1 MKDLTQ
7 GSIVSHVSV
16 MAPQIF
22 AGMILMML
30 CGLIDLYFVAGLGD
44 AAIAGV
50 GAAGNAGF
58 LINALTQILSVGTV
72 SLISQAVGRKDRA
85 DANLVFNQSLGL
97 SAAFT
102 LFTLIAGCLLAR
114 SYMRSIAADDAVIE
128 AGTTYL
134 YWFMP
139 ALALQFVALVMGS
152 ALRGTGIVRPTVIAQ
167 IGTVI
172 LNMLL
177 APVLISGWGTNLPLG
192 VAGAGLASTIAVA
205 IGVAMM
211 WIYFRRYEHYV
222 AIDRALWRPQMAQW
236 KRILG
241 IGLPAGAEFA
251 IIFVNMA
258 VIYYALRHFG
268 AAAQAGFSIGSR
280 LLGVIHMPGI
290 SIALAAGAI
299 AGQNFGAGNSERVR
313 RTFRTV
319 LLLVTAVMIGFT
331 IPAQWHPEFFLG
343 GFTEDAQTIAV
354 GALFLR
360 MVSLNN
366 VAQGVNFVCSS
377 MFQGLGNTRP
387 VLLSS
392 GTRLLTNTLPLI
404 FLSAMPGF
412 RMEHAW
418 YLSIATTTLQ
428 AGLSLWLLRLG
439 IQEAAAA
446 ISGIKRE
453 DDVMTA
459 QAKATPHRDPRGD
472 SVRVPPLARS
482 AGAGDDRGRRPAGR
496 DRRGP
501 VHAAVLGTSGR
512 CADQGR
518 RRSGRAARGV
528 DRIWR
533 DRGAGSRS
541 R

>member
-7 GSIVSHVSV
+7 GSIVGHISA

-22 AGMILMML
+22 AGMIMMML
-30 CGLIDLYFVAGLGD
+30 CGLIDLYFVAGQGD

-58 LINALTQILSVGTV
+58 LINAFTQILGVGTV
-72 SLISQAVGRKDRA
+72 SLISHAVGRKDQA

-97 SAAFT
+97 SAAGT
-102 LFTLIAGCLLAR
+102 LFTLIAGCMLAR
-114 SYMRSIAADDAVIE
+114 SYLRSVAVDDAVIE

-134 YWFMP
+134 LWFMP
-139 ALALQFVALVMGS
+139 ALALQFVVLVMAS
-152 ALRGTGIVRPTVIAQ
+152 ALRGTGIVRPTVIVQ
-167 IGTVI
+167 VTTVVI
-172 LNMLL
+172 NILL
-177 APVLISGWGTNLPLG
+177 APVLIAGWGTGLALG
-192 VAGAGLASTIAVA
+192 VAGAGLASSIAVA
-205 IGVAMM
+205 IAVAMM
-211 WIYFRRYEHYV
+211 WIYFHRYEHYV
-222 AIDRALWRPQMAQW
+222 SINSALWRPQLVQW
-236 KRILG
+236 KRILS
-241 IGLPAGAEFA
+241 IGLPAGGEFA

-268 AAAQAGFSIGSR
+268 AAAQAGFGIGSR

-313 RTFRTV
+313 RTFKTV

-331 IPAQWHPEFFLG
+331 MIAQWQPEFLLG
-343 GFTEDAQTIAV
+343 GFTEDAEMIAV

-392 GTRLLTNTLPLI
+392 SARLVTYALPLI
-404 FLSAMPGF
+404 WLSAIPGF
-412 RMEHAW
+412 RIEHAW

-428 AGLSLWLLRLG
+428 ALLSLWLLRR
-439 IQEAAAA
+439 EFR
-446 ISGIKRE
+446 KRL
-453 DDVMTA
+453 
-459 QAKATPHRDPRGD
+459 
-472 SVRVPPLARS
+472 VPLVP
-482 AGAGDDRGRRPAGR
+482 
-496 DRRGP
+496 
-501 VHAAVLGTSGR
+501 
-512 CADQGR
+512 
-518 RRSGRAARGV
+518 
-528 DRIWR
+528 
-533 DRGAGSRS
+533 
-541 R
+541 

>member
-7 GSIVSHVSV
+7 GSIVSHISV

-22 AGMILMML
+22 AGMIMMML
-30 CGLIDLYFVAGLGD
+30 CGLIDLYFVGGLGD

-50 GAAGNAGF
+50 GAAGNVGF
-58 LINALTQILSVGTV
+58 LINALTQILSVGAV

-97 SAAFT
+97 SAAFSLAT
-102 LFTLIAGCLLAR
+102 LVAGCLLAG

-134 YWFMP
+134 LWFMP

-152 ALRGTGIVRPTVIAQ
+152 ALRGTGIVRPTVIVQ
-167 IGTVI
+167 TSTVI

-205 IGVAMM
+205 VGVAMM
-211 WIYFRRYEHYV
+211 WGYFHRYEHYV
-222 AIDRALWRPQMAQW
+222 AIDRALWRPQLAQW

-241 IGLPAGAEFA
+241 IGLPAGGEFA

-268 AAAQAGFSIGSR
+268 AAAQAGFGIGQR
-280 LLGVIHMPGI
+280 LLGFVHMPAI

-313 RTFRTV
+313 ETFRRVV
-319 LLLVTAVMIGFT
+319 LLGTAVMIAIT
-331 IPAQWHPEFFLG
+331 MIAQWRPELLLG
-343 GFTEDAQTIAV
+343 AFSTDAQTIAV

-360 MVSLNN
+360 MVSLNS
-366 VAQGVNFVCSS
+366 VAMGLIFVCSS
-377 MFQGLGNTRP
+377 MFQGLGNTTP

-392 GTRLLTNTLPLI
+392 GARLVTYALPLVW
-404 FLSAMPGF
+404 LSAMPGF
-412 RMEHAW
+412 RIEHAW
-418 YLSIATTTLQ
+418 YLSIATTTMQ
-428 AGLSLWLLRLG
+428 AGLSLWLLRL
-439 IQEAAAA
+439 EFRKRLVPLAAA
-446 ISGIKRE
+446 SG
-453 DDVMTA
+453 
-459 QAKATPHRDPRGD
+459 G
-472 SVRVPPLARS
+472 
-482 AGAGDDRGRRPAGR
+482 
-496 DRRGP
+496 
-501 VHAAVLGTSGR
+501 
-512 CADQGR
+512 
-518 RRSGRAARGV
+518 
-528 DRIWR
+528 
-533 DRGAGSRS
+533 
-541 R
+541 

>member
-7 GSIVSHVSV
+7 GSIVSHIAV

-30 CGLIDLYFVAGLGD
+30 CQLIDLYFVGGLGD

-72 SLISQAVGRKDRA
+72 SLISHAVGRKDRA

-97 SAAFT
+97 SAAGT

-114 SYMRSIAADDAVIE
+114 SYMRSVAVDDAVIE
-128 AGTTYL
+128 AGTIYL
-134 YWFMP
+134 FWFMP

-152 ALRGTGIVRPTVIAQ
+152 ALRGTGIVRPTVIVQ
-167 IGTVI
+167 VTTVI
-172 LNMLL
+172 LNILL
-177 APVLISGWGTNLPLG
+177 APVLIAGWGTGWALG
-192 VAGAGLASTIAVA
+192 VAGAGLASSIAVIIA
-205 IGVAMM
+205 VAMM
-211 WIYFRRYEHYV
+211 WIYFHRYEHYV
-222 AIDRALWRPQMAQW
+222 AINTALWRPRMAQW

-241 IGLPAGAEFA
+241 IGLPAGGEFA

-268 AAAQAGFSIGSR
+268 AAAQAGFGIGSR

-319 LLLVTAVMIGFT
+319 LLLVTAVMIGLT
-331 IPAQWHPEFFLG
+331 MVAQWQPELLLA
-343 GFTEDAQTIAV
+343 GFTGDAETIAV

-387 VLLSS
+387 VLLSA
-392 GTRLLTNTLPLI
+392 GARLITYALPLI
-404 FLSAMPGF
+404 FLSGMPGF
-412 RMEHAW
+412 RIEHTW

-428 AGLSLWLLRLG
+428 AGLSLWLLHLEFRKRL
-439 IQEAAAA
+439 
-446 ISGIKRE
+446 
-453 DDVMTA
+453 
-459 QAKATPHRDPRGD
+459 
-472 SVRVPPLARS
+472 VPL
-482 AGAGDDRGRRPAGR
+482 
-496 DRRGP
+496 
-501 VHAAVLGTSGR
+501 L
-512 CADQGR
+512 Q
-518 RRSGRAARGV
+518 
-528 DRIWR
+528 
-533 DRGAGSRS
+533 
-541 R
+541 